1 MENVHGYTTHTSEDL
16 VTKKLMKIFELKLES
31 RLSPL
36 ESSGVTVGGQCRDTW
51 ARAWVRL
58 NWAILWSG
66 CSVTARTL
74 PLICLTSPPRP
85 PIGRDVES
93 RPVIGPA
100 HKPVVDRTCASHIC
114 WAASPL
120 QPSSALTLFT
130 APCTFQTLLRK
141 HPAFC
146 LY

>member
-1 MENVHGYTTHTSEDL
+1 MENVHGYTIHTSEDL
-16 VTKKLMKIFELKLES
+16 VTKKLMKIFELKT
-31 RLSPL
+31 
-36 ESSGVTVGGQCRDTW
+36 GITVVTTWEQRSHCGGQCRDTW

-120 QPSSALTLFT
+120 QPSSALTPCT

-146 LY
+146 LD